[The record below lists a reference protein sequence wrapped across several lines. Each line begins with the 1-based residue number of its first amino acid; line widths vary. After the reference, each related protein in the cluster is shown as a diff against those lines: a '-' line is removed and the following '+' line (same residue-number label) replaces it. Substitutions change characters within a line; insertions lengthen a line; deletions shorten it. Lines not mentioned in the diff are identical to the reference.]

1 MKQRRQEIAQAIADL
16 TAHISALRQEDA
28 ELEKVDV
35 VLARFVDPDQVHQA
49 TVTISGV
56 SAVGM
61 AGDVKTEGKPA
72 GTPTTPNMIVML
84 LKEAAGQG
92 KPGLEPR
99 EMQMIIARRWWPS
112 VKSEDIGPT
121 AWRMWKEG
129 RLAKDGSL
137 YMLPVDTGI
146 TEAAGDL
153 LGVTAASE

>member
-1 MKQRRQEIAQAIADL
+1 MPGVADLAAQAFE
-16 TAHISALRQEDA
+16 RRERVQM
-28 ELEKVDV
+28 LEMMNTPVDY
-35 VLARFVDPDQVHQA
+35 
-49 TVTISGV
+49 
-56 SAVGM
+56 
-61 AGDVKTEGKPA
+61 